1 MKYEVLKL
9 LKQQNGA
16 YISGERLAE
25 LLHMTRTAVWKNIA
39 ALKSEGY
46 DIQAVTHRGYALRS
60 TTRGLAAPEVEGML
74 QTAVFGRPFYLF
86 DQVSSTFD
94 AIRQFPVQ
102 QGLTVAAKQQTN
114 GRGRLGRGWDAKPG
128 GIYFSFYL
136 NPRIEPQEA
145 PFITLQCALAL
156 QRAVG
161 EVADC
166 AIKWPNDLVVGGK
179 KICGIL
185 TQTCIA
191 LDAIEY
197 ICAGIGINANLESF
211 PSELPNATSLLLE
224 TGTAIDENRLLCKCL
239 AELEDV
245 FLHTSHTGAL
255 AEYKRRCITLGR
267 EVRVH
272 YITGQPDVCGR
283 CTDILMDGSLQVEEP
298 DGTIH
303 TVKSGEVSVRGIY
316 GYI

>member
-25 LLHMTRTAVWKNIA
+25 MLQLTRAAIWKNIA

-46 DIQAVTHRGYALRS
+46 DIQAVTHRGYALRG
-60 TTRGLAAPEVEGML
+60 TTRGLSAPEVEGML

-86 DQVSSTFD
+86 DQVTSTFD
-94 AIRQFPVQ
+94 AIREFPVQ

-114 GRGRLGRGWDAKPG
+114 GRGRLGRKWEAHKG

-136 NPRIEPQEA
+136 TPNIEPQEA
-145 PFITLQCALAL
+145 PFITLQCALAIR
-156 QRAVG
+156 RAIG
-161 EVADC
+161 KITDC

-185 TQTCIA
+185 TQTSIA

-197 ICAGIGINANLESF
+197 ICAGIGINANLEAF

-224 TGTAIDENRLLCKCL
+224 TGAPVDENDLLCSCL
-239 AELEDV
+239 TELEAV
-245 FLHTSHTGAL
+245 FLHTSHAEAL
-255 AEYKRRCITLGR
+255 AEYKRHCVTLGR

-272 YITGQPDVCGR
+272 FITGQPDVCGR
-283 CTDILMDGSLQVEEP
+283 CTDILMDGSLQIQEP
-298 DGTIH
+298 EGTIR

-316 GYI
+316 GYS